1 MNVFRNALWLPL
13 VAFCSLASVA
23 HADDAVL
30 KKIKDSGV
38 ITIGYRETAAPFSYL
53 DGKGVAAG
61 YSIDLCKKIASNV
74 QTALKLPAIKINY
87 VAVSPQTR
95 IPLLVNGT
103 IDMECA
109 TTVNTL
115 GRQQQVDFSYATALS
130 EGRMLVRRNS
140 NIKGFSDLNGKVIA
154 IANGTT
160 AERYVQTALAGGKIN
175 ARILN
180 VRDNAEGLLAVSS
193 KRADTFINDAV
204 LLGSVLRTAGNAAD
218 FQVVGKP
225 MSFEQVGLMVPK
237 NNSGLLAIVNATI
250 ARSLSDGSLR
260 QSYTTWVAPYGA
272 PIEGETEA
280 LFKVEAVED

>member
-1 MNVFRNALWLPL
+1 MKAFKKVGGAVL
-13 VAFCSLASVA
+13 VALSSFTGLA

-30 KKIKDSGV
+30 KKIQESGV
-38 ITIGYRETAAPFSYL
+38 VTIGYRETAAPFSYL
-53 DGKGVAAG
+53 DPKGGPAG
-61 YSIDLCKKIASNV
+61 YSIDLCKKIATNV
-74 QTALKLPAIKINY
+74 QKALKLPAIKVNF
-87 VAVSPQTR
+87 VPVSPQTR

-115 GRQQQVDFSYATALS
+115 SRQQQVDFSYAIALS
-130 EGRMLVRRNS
+130 EGRMLVRKDS
-140 NIKGFSDLNGKVIA
+140 NIKAFADLNGKVIA
-154 IANGTT
+154 LANGTT
-160 AERYVQTALAGGKIN
+160 AERYVQAALASARIN

-193 KRADTFINDAV
+193 RRADTFINDAV
-204 LLGSVLRTAGNAAD
+204 LLGSVLRTAANAAD

-225 MSFEQVGLMVPK
+225 MSFEQVALMVPK
-237 NNSGLLAIVNATI
+237 NNSSFLAIVNATI
-250 ARSLSDGSLR
+250 ARSLADGSLR